1 MNTPIHGHREPG
13 CERREVRRGHR
24 LMWAAGL
31 VVVGGAGLLTA
42 HGLIEVARGSEVP
55 ESIAWLYPVI
65 TDGLALVAYAATSRL
80 SRAGRRYAWSVV
92 VLAAGLSAIAQAT
105 FLAAGQPDASA
116 QLRFTVG
123 AWPAIAAA
131 IAAHLLFLIGEHGR
145 ASAPTGQ
152 TSVTERDSRGTVGS
166 VSVDLVGS
174 VGDRSAQGVPAVP
187 AGVPA
192 LNTGVPPESDTGV
205 PAVPAEFQMAQPSDL
220 GARVD
225 PFQVERSPGMRPA
238 LSARDR
244 AVTVAHLHRRRQGQL
259 PSVRELVELAD
270 VGQGTAARALQ
281 ELREAEPGLHLVTEQ
296 DQPGD
301 QA

>member
-1 MNTPIHGHREPG
+1 
-13 CERREVRRGHR
+13 
-24 LMWAAGL
+24 MWAAGL

-42 HGLIEVARGSEVP
+42 HGLIKVAKGSKVP

-80 SRAGRRYAWSVV
+80 AGAGRRYAWSVV
-92 VLAAGLSAIAQAT
+92 VLAAGLSAVAQAS

-123 AWPAIAAA
+123 AWPAVAAA
-131 IAAHLLFLIGEHGR
+131 IAAHLLFLIGENGR
-145 ASAPTGQ
+145 ASAPSARD
-152 TSVTERDSRGTVGS
+152 SVTERDSRGGVGS
-166 VSVDLVGS
+166 ASVDRVGS
-174 VGDRSAQGVPAVP
+174 VGDRSVQGVPAVP
-187 AGVPA
+187 TGVPA
-192 LNTGVPPESDTGV
+192 LNTGVPAAHDEGV
-205 PAVPAEFQMAQPSDL
+205 PAVPGLFQVEQPGDL
-220 GARVD
+220 GGRVD

-244 AVTVAHLHRRRQGQL
+244 AVTLAHLHRRRQGQL

-281 ELREAEPGLHLVTEQ
+281 ELREAETGLHLVTEQ
-296 DQPGD
+296 DKPGNHS
-301 QA
+301 

>member
-1 MNTPIHGHREPG
+1 MTAHELNEADKSG
-13 CERREVRRGHR
+13 RGHR
-24 LMWAAGL
+24 SMWLAGL
-31 VVVGGAGLLTA
+31 VVVAGAGVLTA
-42 HGLIEVARGSEVP
+42 HGLIEVAKGSKVP

-80 SRAGRRYAWSVV
+80 SGAGRRYAWSVV
-92 VLAAGLSAIAQAT
+92 VLAAGLSAIAQAS

-152 TSVTERDSRGTVGS
+152 TLVTERDSRGAVGS

-174 VGDRSAQGVPAVP
+174 VDDRSVQGVPAVP
-187 AGVPA
+187 TGVPA
-192 LNTGVPPESDTGV
+192 RNIGVPAEPDTGV
-205 PAVPAEFQMAQPSDL
+205 PAVPAEFQVAQSGDL
-220 GARVD
+220 GARGD

-244 AVTVAHLHRRRQGQL
+244 AVTLAHLHRRRQGQL

-281 ELREAEPGLHLVTEQ
+281 ELREVETGLHLVTEQ
-296 DQPGD
+296 DKPGN
-301 QA
+301 QS

>member
-1 MNTPIHGHREPG
+1 
-13 CERREVRRGHR
+13 
-24 LMWAAGL
+24 
-31 VVVGGAGLLTA
+31 LTA
-42 HGLIEVARGSEVP
+42 HGLIGVAKGSTVP

-80 SRAGRRYAWSVV
+80 TGAGRRYAWTVV
-92 VLAAGLSAIAQAT
+92 VLAAGLSAIAQAS
-105 FLAAGQPDASA
+105 FLADGQPSASPT
-116 QLRFTVG
+116 LRFTVG

-131 IAAHLLFLIGEHGR
+131 IAAHLLFLIGEVGR
-145 ASAPTGQ
+145 AAAPTDRP
-152 TSVTERDSRGTVGS
+152 SVTERDSSGGGGA
-166 VSVDLVGS
+166 VSVEVLGS
-174 VGDRSAQGVPAVP
+174 VGDRSVRDVPAVP
-187 AGVPA
+187 AGVPTTA
-192 LNTGVPPESDTGV
+192 RGVPARPDTGV
-205 PAVPAEFQMAQPSDL
+205 PSVPAEFQVGQSGDL

-244 AVTVAHLHRRRQGQL
+244 AVTLAHLHRRRQGQL

-296 DQPGD
+296 DKPGNH
-301 QA
+301 

>member
-1 MNTPIHGHREPG
+1 MSGRNDAGPA
-13 CERREVRRGHR
+13 RRGSR
-24 LMWAAGL
+24 LMWGAGL

-42 HGLIEVARGSEVP
+42 HGLIEVAKGSKVP

-80 SRAGRRYAWSVV
+80 SGAGRRYAWSVV
-92 VLAAGLSAIAQAT
+92 VLAAGLSAIAQAS

-131 IAAHLLFLIGEHGR
+131 IAAHLLFLIGETGR
-145 ASAPTGQ
+145 AAAPSGRD
-152 TSVTERDSRGTVGS
+152 SVTERDPRGGAGL

-174 VGDRSAQGVPAVP
+174 VGDRSVQGVPAAPAGVPAVSGGVPVEPDGGVPAVP
-187 AGVPA
+187 
-192 LNTGVPPESDTGV
+192 S
-205 PAVPAEFQMAQPSDL
+205 EFQVAQRSDL
-220 GARVD
+220 GERVD
-225 PFQVERSPGMRPA
+225 PFQVERSPGLRPA

-244 AVTVAHLHRRRQGQL
+244 AVTLAHLHRRRQGQL

-281 ELREAEPGLHLVTEQ
+281 ELREVEPGLHLVTGQ

-301 QA
+301 QS